1 MKIKEKIQKLQVRI
15 ASDTARREMLING
28 ELNATPKEKEEAI
41 KQELNSLNSVIVKY
55 EEYLNNNKKVIEEKK
70 AEGQGITDLIRKK
83 ESLKNE
89 KYSKLQKAK
98 ATLETLQNMKNNKT
112 DLANGTKHIVEN
124 THLFPGFKSIVS
136 NLINV
141 EDKYAR
147 AIETVLNSAL
157 QHIVVDKPETAVKAI
172 NFLKDNHAG
181 RATFIPLSSIT
192 PRYINEQH
200 KVVAQTQKGFLGV
213 ASDLVKMEA
222 EFSVLNKFLLGNIL
236 VTDTIESA
244 SRLSQLLEKRYLIV
258 SLDGDLVRVGGVMS
272 GGQATER
279 PSVLKLDT
287 QIKSIED
294 TIPNLEKEVNE
305 LSLELRDLNSKRD
318 FIISSSGS
326 LQVESSKTQGKLDI
340 VKDKFL
346 DLKNKLEE
354 ITDAEFET
362 QTVKNAAVEIQELE
376 LENSN
381 LTVEKNS
388 IADSLMQARNENQ
401 DETRKL
407 MDLTSQQNNYLSEN
421 GIILKNIAKAESV
434 INLTKQR
441 LSEQYNMLIESA
453 QKVYNPEI
461 DFEVARKLVNSL
473 KEDIKELGHVDLNSI
488 NDFEEVQKRYEQI
501 ESQQNEIIEA
511 KKTIEEAIEN
521 LDQIIIERIT
531 NTVSLVNAEFKHV
544 FSKMFGGGMAEIRFT
559 EPDNILESGIDVVAQ
574 PPGKSVRNLKLFSGG
589 EKALI
594 AISLLF
600 SILKA
605 KPLPLC
611 ILDEVEAA
619 LDEANVI
626 RFAEFLQVLK
636 ADTQFLVITHRQ
648 GTMERVDKLYGAT
661 MQKRGVTTFFAVN
674 LSEAKE
680 LVDEHG
686 NAKN

>member
-1 MKIKEKIQKLQVRI
+1 
-15 ASDTARREMLING
+15 
-28 ELNATPKEKEEAI
+28 
-41 KQELNSLNSVIVKY
+41 
-55 EEYLNNNKKVIEEKK
+55 
-70 AEGQGITDLIRKK
+70 
-83 ESLKNE
+83 
-89 KYSKLQKAK
+89 
-98 ATLETLQNMKNNKT
+98 MKNNKT

-461 DFEVARKLVNSL
+461 VFEVARKLVNSL

-501 ESQQNEIIEA
+501 ESKQNEIIEA